1 MAMRLRVV
9 GLRSISAMQ
18 KHAAIETKTMRD
30 TTATNTWIRWGIDQQ
45 SAGTGRQAGRQA
57 GGGWVGGWWGGGG
70 WLAE

>member
-45 SAGTGRQAGRQA
+45 SATTHGAHTGTWIR
-57 GGGWVGGWWGGGG
+57 WGID
-70 WLAE
+70 